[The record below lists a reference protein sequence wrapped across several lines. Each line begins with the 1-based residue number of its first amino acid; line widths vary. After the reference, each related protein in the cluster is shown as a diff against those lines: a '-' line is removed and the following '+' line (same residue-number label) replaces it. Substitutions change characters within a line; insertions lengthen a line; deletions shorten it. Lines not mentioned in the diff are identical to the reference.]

1 MPHRLEGKS
10 IAITGG
16 DQGIGRAIAERLAQE
31 GADIAICYRSNQ
43 SGAQEVVSGITK
55 QGRRAI
61 SVQCDVGKVPDGQRF
76 ITEAVT
82 QLGKLDILVNN
93 AGLERRAD
101 FWDVTEEDYDAV
113 LNVNL
118 KGLFFLTQAFVR
130 HRIQAKAGG
139 KIINISSVHEELP
152 FPHFASYCAS
162 KGAVKMLTRNLS
174 VELAP
179 LGITINSIA
188 PGAVETPI
196 NKNLLN
202 DPAKLDA
209 LLKNI
214 PLKRLAQPSD
224 VASMA
229 AFLASDGASYV
240 TGTTFFVDGGLL
252 WNYQEQ

>member
-1 MPHRLEGKS
+1 MPNRLEGKS

-16 DQGIGRAIAERLAQE
+16 DQGIGRAIAERLAEE

-43 SGAQEVVSGITK
+43 AGAHEVVSEIGK
-55 QGRRAI
+55 LGRRAI
-61 SVQCDVGKVPDGQRF
+61 SVQCDVGKVSDGQRF
-76 ITEAVT
+76 IAEAAT

-113 LNVNL
+113 LDVNL

-174 VELAP
+174 IELAP
-179 LGITINSIA
+179 LGININSIA

-202 DPAKLDA
+202 DPSKLGA

-214 PLKRLAQPSD
+214 PLKRLGKPYD
-224 VASMA
+224 VAAMA
-229 AFLASDGASYV
+229 AFLASDDSSYV